1 MDEFEMTLA
10 LQFTPQTA
18 FSMLGALV
26 GSLISADVKRY
37 GWRLTIL
44 FTIVA
49 SVVGGAMSEY
59 LVHEK
64 NIVQIWVLFTMNVP
78 TGMMVGTTLDVVRI
92 ASPRMIEKLVNTVG
106 DNTVNIVSNAVKNKL
121 ESVTGGVVSSKES
134 TDTPTNDNN
143 LSVDN
148 TENSDIINKR

>member
-1 MDEFEMTLA
+1 MDEFGMTLA

-59 LVHEK
+59 LVNEK
-64 NIVQIWVLFTMNVP
+64 NIVQIWVLFALNVP
-78 TGMMVGTTLDVVRI
+78 TGMVVGTTLDVIRI
-92 ASPRMIEKLVNTVG
+92 ASPRMIEKLINTVG
-106 DNTVNIVSNAVKNKL
+106 DSTVNIVSNAVKNKL
-121 ESVTGGVVSSKES
+121 ETVTGTTVK
-134 TDTPTNDNN
+134 TPVEYNN

-148 TENSDIINKR
+148 TENSDIINKG

>member
-1 MDEFEMTLA
+1 MDEFGMTLA
-10 LQFTPQTA
+10 LQFTPQTV

-59 LVHEK
+59 LVNEK
-64 NIVQIWVLFTMNVP
+64 NIVQIWVLFALNVP
-78 TGMMVGTTLDVVRI
+78 TGMVVGTTLDVVRR
-92 ASPRMIEKLVNTVG
+92 ASPRMIEKLINTVG
-106 DNTVNIVSNAVKNKL
+106 DSTVNIVSSAVKNKL
-121 ESVTGGVVSSKES
+121 ESVTGGLS
-134 TDTPTNDNN
+134 TGKPIQDNN

-148 TENSDIINKR
+148 TENSDIINKG

>member
-10 LQFTPQTA
+10 LQFTPQTV

-64 NIVQIWVLFTMNVP
+64 NIVQIWVLFALNVP
-78 TGMMVGTTLDVVRI
+78 TGMVVGTTLDVVRI

-121 ESVTGGVVSSKES
+121 ESVTGGVSI
-134 TDTPTNDNN
+134 DTSTNDNN

>member
-10 LQFTPQTA
+10 LQSTPQTV

-78 TGMMVGTTLDVVRI
+78 TGMMVGTTLDVIRI

-106 DNTVNIVSNAVKNKL
+106 DNTVNIVSSAVKNKL
-121 ESVTGGVVSSKES
+121 ESVTGGVAVDTS
-134 TDTPTNDNN
+134 TQDNN

>member
-1 MDEFEMTLA
+1 MGEFGMTLA
-10 LQFTPQTA
+10 LQSTPQTV

-49 SVVGGAMSEY
+49 SVSGGAMSEY

-106 DNTVNIVSNAVKNKL
+106 DNTVNIVSSAVKNKL
-121 ESVTGGVVSSKES
+121 ESVTGGVSIDTS
-134 TDTPTNDNN
+134 TQDNN

-148 TENSDIINKR
+148 TENSDIINKS

>member
-64 NIVQIWVLFTMNVP
+64 NIVQIWVLFALNVP
-78 TGMMVGTTLDVVRI
+78 TGMVVGTTLDVVRI

-121 ESVTGGVVSSKES
+121 EIVTGGVSVDTS
-134 TDTPTNDNN
+134 TQGNN

-148 TENSDIINKR
+148 TENSNVINKG

>member
-1 MDEFEMTLA
+1 MGEFGMTLA
-10 LQFTPQTA
+10 LQSTPQTV

-64 NIVQIWVLFTMNVP
+64 NIVQIWVLFALNVP
-78 TGMMVGTTLDVVRI
+78 TGMVVGTTLDVVRI

-121 ESVTGGVVSSKES
+121 ESVTGGVSVDTS
-134 TDTPTNDNN
+134 TQDNN

-148 TENSDIINKR
+148 TENSDIINKG

>member
-1 MDEFEMTLA
+1 MTLA
-10 LQFTPQTA
+10 LQFTPQII

-64 NIVQIWVLFTMNVP
+64 NIVQIWVLFALNVP
-78 TGMMVGTTLDVVRI
+78 TGMVVGTTLDVVRI

-106 DNTVNIVSNAVKNKL
+106 DNTVNIVSSAVKNKL
-121 ESVTGGVVSSKES
+121 ESVTGGVAVDTS
-134 TDTPTNDNN
+134 TQGNT

-148 TENSDIINKR
+148 TENSDIINKS

>member
-1 MDEFEMTLA
+1 MDEFGTTLA

-59 LVHEK
+59 LVNEK
-64 NIVQIWVLFTMNVP
+64 NIVQIWVLFALNVP
-78 TGMMVGTTLDVVRI
+78 TGMVVGTTLDIIRI
-92 ASPRMIEKLVNTVG
+92 TSPRIIEQVVNKAG
-106 DNTVNIVSNAVKNKL
+106 DSAAEAIQRKVDSVFGSDTKPNIN
-121 ESVTGGVVSSKES
+121 S
-134 TDTPTNDNN
+134 TTANDN
-143 LSVDN
+143 
-148 TENSDIINKR
+148 ENN

>member
-10 LQFTPQTA
+10 LQFTPQTV

-64 NIVQIWVLFTMNVP
+64 NIVQIWVLFALNVP
-78 TGMMVGTTLDVVRI
+78 TGMVVGTTLDVVRI

-106 DNTVNIVSNAVKNKL
+106 DNTVNIVSNAVKTKL

-134 TDTPTNDNN
+134 TDTSTQDNN
-143 LSVDN
+143 LSVNN
-148 TENSDIINKR
+148 TENTNIINKG

>member
-10 LQFTPQTA
+10 LQFTPQTV

-64 NIVQIWVLFTMNVP
+64 NIVQIWVLFALNVP
-78 TGMMVGTTLDVVRI
+78 TGMVVGTTLDVVRI

-121 ESVTGGVVSSKES
+121 EIVTGGVSSKES
-134 TDTPTNDNN
+134 TDTSTQDNN
-143 LSVDN
+143 LNVNN
-148 TENSDIINKR
+148 TKNNNIINKG